1 MEELHNMKSLIATIL
16 LTTTTL
22 IGADLVLTWDDNSDN
37 EDGFEIWRQQNGGEW
52 LLIAAT
58 NADDSTFTDGVI
70 PVGTTLSYRV
80 RAWNQFGESNY
91 TNIVSVNTFPPAAPS
106 SLGGAVIKSEGVSMV
121 PQMLNKDIGSPPRR
135 TVSVR
140 TYRDRHGGSNG
151 DRFLDLSD
159 YERVL
164 GSICEENGW
173 EYEAFRDY
181 IFFDKECFNIE
192 NRQNL
197 KSDLEGRRLSI
208 SKLNEYALNYDT

>member
-1 MEELHNMKSLIATIL
+1 MKKLFAAIMF
-16 LTTTTL
+16 TTTTL
-22 IGADLVLTWDDNSDN
+22 IGADLVLTWTDNSSN
-37 EDGFEIWRQQNGGEW
+37 EDGFEVWRQQNGGEW

-121 PQMLNKDIGSPPRR
+121 PQMLKDEIGSPPRR

-140 TYRDRHGGSNG
+140 TYRDQHG
-151 DRFLDLSD
+151 RLVI
-159 YERVL
+159 ER
-164 GSICEENGW
+164 S
-173 EYEAFRDY
+173 
-181 IFFDKECFNIE
+181 
-192 NRQNL
+192 
-197 KSDLEGRRLSI
+197 
-208 SKLNEYALNYDT
+208 

>member
-140 TYRDRHGGSNG
+140 TYRDRHG
-151 DRFLDLSD
+151 RLVI
-159 YERVL
+159 ER
-164 GSICEENGW
+164 S
-173 EYEAFRDY
+173 
-181 IFFDKECFNIE
+181 
-192 NRQNL
+192 
-197 KSDLEGRRLSI
+197 
-208 SKLNEYALNYDT
+208 